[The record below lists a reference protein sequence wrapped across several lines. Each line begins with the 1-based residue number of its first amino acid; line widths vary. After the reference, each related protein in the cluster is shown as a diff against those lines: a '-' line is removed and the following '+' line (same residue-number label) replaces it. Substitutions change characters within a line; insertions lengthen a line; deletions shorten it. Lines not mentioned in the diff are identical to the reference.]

1 MSMTKQELDGV
12 NESLAQAIHDVAVS
26 FGKAAKDARR
36 TCVNCMHFDEQREV
50 CKLAG
55 ARPPARVIAFGC
67 DSFEEDNI
75 PF

>member
-1 MSMTKQELDGV
+1 MSKQELDGV
-12 NESLAQAIHDVAVS
+12 NESLAKAIHDVAVS
-26 FGKAAKDARR
+26 FGSAARLARR
-36 TCVNCMHFDEQREV
+36 TCVNCHHFDEQLEI

-67 DSFEEDNI
+67 ERFDPDDI